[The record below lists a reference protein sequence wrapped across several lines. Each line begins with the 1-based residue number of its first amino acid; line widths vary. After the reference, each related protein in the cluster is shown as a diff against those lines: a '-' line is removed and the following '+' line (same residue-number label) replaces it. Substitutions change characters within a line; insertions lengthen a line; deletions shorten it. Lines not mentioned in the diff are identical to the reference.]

1 MEIDYEALF
10 QVFLAESRENLSLME
25 EALVVLET
33 QPDDEETL
41 FSIFRTV
48 HTIKGSASCLGFQA
62 ISEFAHDV
70 EDALQRLVKRTV
82 PVTQR
87 IITLL
92 LQSVDAFRQM
102 AAAAGSQTS
111 DIPPEHKELLNQFV
125 AAMDEAATND
135 PLSKLD
141 EEPLAAIDQTM
152 PEVQQKAE
160 AEHQSDIKHEVQ
172 ARTIRV
178 DLEKLD
184 IMLNLT
190 GEIAIAQDRL
200 RQMIQSI
207 DGTAGQNI
215 MESYLEAERLYKD
228 FQDQMLNVRM
238 VPLGP
243 IFRKY
248 FRTVRDMATSQ
259 GKLARLVIEDG
270 GVEVDTTVIE
280 YIREPI
286 NHLICNTIA
295 HGIESPDTRR
305 AIGKDASGLITLRA
319 FYNSGSITIQLRDD
333 GAGFDRERI
342 VERAIAQGLIAD
354 ADGLTEQDIYQLAF
368 KPGFST
374 SDDATD
380 MSESGMGLDV
390 VQRNI
395 GAVRG
400 TVAIESRKGEGST
413 ITIKLPLT
421 LSIIEGLSV
430 GVSGE
435 TFVIPLEM
443 VVECLDLL
451 KEEGNQTESYG
462 VINLRGQPL
471 PYFRLRNHFD
481 LGGQATTKENIVVV
495 QSEGRRAG
503 IAVDCL
509 YGESQTVIKPLG
521 KLFDGLMGVSG
532 SSIMGDGRVALILDV
547 PAILRQSM
555 EKIQIREREAA

>member
-10 QVFLAESRENLSLME
+10 QVFLAESKENLGHME

-33 QPDDEETL
+33 HPDDEETL

-48 HTIKGSASCLGFQA
+48 HTIKGSASCLGFQT

-82 PVTQR
+82 PVTPK

-92 LQSVDAFRQM
+92 LKSVDAFKQM
-102 AAAAGSQTS
+102 ASAAGSQSTE
-111 DIPPEHKELLNQFV
+111 IPPEHKELLDQFV
-125 AAMDEAATND
+125 AAMNEAATSD
-135 PLSKLD
+135 QQQKV
-141 EEPLAAIDQTM
+141 EEKVATATDQTKQ
-152 PEVQQKAE
+152 EHQQKPSE
-160 AEHQSDIKHEVQ
+160 TEHQSDIKHEDQ

-200 RQMIQSI
+200 RQLIQGI

-243 IFRKY
+243 TFRKY
-248 FRTVRDMATSQ
+248 FRTIRDVATSQ

-280 YIREPI
+280 CIREPI
-286 NHLICNTIA
+286 NHLICNTIN
-295 HGIESPDTRR
+295 HGIELPDTRR
-305 AIGKDASGLITLRA
+305 AMGKDSSGLITLRA
-319 FYNSGSITIQLRDD
+319 FYDSGCIAIQLRDD
-333 GAGFDRERI
+333 GAGFDRQRI
-342 VERAIAQGLIAD
+342 VERALAQGLISD
-354 ADGLTEQDIYQLAF
+354 PESLTEQEIYQLTF
-368 KPGFST
+368 KPGFS
-374 SDDATD
+374 
-380 MSESGMGLDV
+380 SESGMGLDI

-395 GAVRG
+395 AAVRG
-400 TVAIESRKGEGST
+400 TIAIDSRKGEGAT
-413 ITIKLPLT
+413 ISIKLPLT

-430 GVSGE
+430 GVSSE
-435 TFVIPLEM
+435 TFVIPLET
-443 VVECLDLL
+443 VVECLDLS
-451 KEEGNQTESYG
+451 KEEGNQTGSYG

-471 PYFRLRNHFD
+471 PYLRLRNHFA
-481 LGGQATTKENIVVV
+481 LGAQATTKENIVVV
-495 QSEGRRAG
+495 QSEGRRVG
-503 IAVDCL
+503 IAVDRL

-521 KLFDGLMGVSG
+521 KLFDGLDGVSG
-532 SSIMGDGRVALILDV
+532 SAIMGDGRVALILDV
-547 PAILRQSM
+547 PAILRQTLGRTQF
-555 EKIQIREREAA
+555 KEREAA